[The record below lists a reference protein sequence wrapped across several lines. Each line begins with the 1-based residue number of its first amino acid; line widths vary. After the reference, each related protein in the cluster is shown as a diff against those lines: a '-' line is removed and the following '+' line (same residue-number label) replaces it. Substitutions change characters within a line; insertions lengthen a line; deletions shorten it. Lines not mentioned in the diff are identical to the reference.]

1 MIEAP
6 KSMIH
11 GVKFLEWHLKV
22 LIDLPVFA
30 KEQDGKESGD
40 GIWLNSLYKCSNCS
54 LLNGD
59 VSVMVVNLHAL
70 VISLLQPFM
79 RTQHLL

>member
-40 GIWLNSLYKCSNCS
+40 GI
-54 LLNGD
+54 
-59 VSVMVVNLHAL
+59 
-70 VISLLQPFM
+70 
-79 RTQHLL
+79 